1 MKTFECRVYITV
13 LGADAKEAVGKV
25 EAALD
30 YMLEVSNDDG
40 ALVAASVSDTDE
52 VYDDGED

>member
-1 MKTFECRVYITV
+1 MKTVECRVYITV
-13 LGADAKEAVGKV
+13 TGNNAEEAVGKV

-40 ALVAASVSDTDE
+40 ALVTASVGDTDE
-52 VYDDGED
+52 IYDDGED

>member
-13 LGADAKEAVGKV
+13 DAKDASEAVGKV

-40 ALVAASVSDTDE
+40 ALVTASVSDTDE
-52 VYDDGED
+52 IYDDGED

>member
-30 YMLEVSNDDG
+30 YMLGVSNDDG
-40 ALVAASVSDTDE
+40 ALVAASVSDTD
-52 VYDDGED
+52 